1 MSRPPRHPDSA
12 LLTGALI
19 GWSLLQG
26 GLAFALVAAVY
37 IGAMLLPM
45 PPDEVRALAFVTL
58 VGANIALIFVNRT
71 FSSSLRVALLRPNR
85 MLIWGL
91 GIALALMAAILSWPV
106 VRRFFGLGP
115 LHADDLAV
123 SFAAAGA
130 LLVVL
135 ELAKLGWRRRLAG

>member
-1 MSRPPRHPDSA
+1 
-12 LLTGALI
+12 
-19 GWSLLQG
+19 
-26 GLAFALVAAVY
+26 VY

-45 PPDEVRALAFVTL
+45 PADEVRALAFVTL

-91 GIALALMAAILSWPV
+91 GIAIALMAAILSWPA
-106 VRRFFGLGP
+106 VRQFFGLGT

-123 SFAAAGA
+123 SFAAAAA